1 MEGIVMSGVII
12 RAEHRS
18 KTLAGA
24 VVDDLKETPRPV
36 IAVPVVLDRDPAAIC
51 QHEGRDIDSIAM
63 RMFGQVSGHIAVHFS
78 AGIGAIGFNAYQ
90 LAEIGRDS
98 SRERVWQSC
107 RSRCA
112 AYH

>member
-1 MEGIVMSGVII
+1 MEVIVMGGVII

-51 QHEGRDIDSIAM
+51 QHKGRDIDSIAM

-78 AGIGAIGFNAYQ
+78 AGIGAIGLNARSEEHTSE
-90 LAEIGRDS
+90 L
-98 SRERVWQSC
+98 QSL
-107 RSRCA
+107 
-112 AYH
+112 

>member
-1 MEGIVMSGVII
+1 MHLPAASTQHLPAISPLSAHIEMEVIVMGGVII

-51 QHEGRDIDSIAM
+51 QHKGRAIDSIAD
-63 RMFGQVSGHIAVHFS
+63 RKSVVQGKSVSVRVD
-78 AGIGAIGFNAYQ
+78 IG
-90 LAEIGRDS
+90 GRPLIKKKN
-98 SRERVWQSC
+98 R
-107 RSRCA
+107 
-112 AYH
+112 